1 MRSNH
6 IQPTERLAVRINEA
20 AKLLSVT
27 RGTVKNWIRA
37 GRLRGVSVTPAK
49 QSAVL
54 VPMSSIRELLNG

>member
-1 MRSNH
+1 M
-6 IQPTERLAVRINEA
+6 AVRINEA

-37 GRLRGVSVTPAK
+37 GKLRGVSVTPAK